1 MRSVFYK
8 LHSWLSLPVGL
19 ILSIVC
25 FSGAALVFQEEIE
38 CLRRPELYRVAS
50 PVGEPLLPSRL
61 VPLVER
67 QLPEGMRVGTIR
79 YSGDPRRTCRIGI
92 EGERHALFFADPY
105 TGQVLGQ
112 SDRNGFFPFVLK
124 LHRRLLGR
132 FNAGSAPAS
141 PGRRIVGIATAA
153 LVAILLSG
161 LVLWWPRRG
170 QRIGTRLRIRWR
182 GGRYR
187 RWYDLHV
194 SLGFY
199 LVLPLLVLALT
210 GLVWAFPTYRSGL
223 YALFGADR
231 GARRTASEAPARGD
245 LAASSP
251 VGEPLRVDYPA
262 WDRALEE
269 VMVQCG
275 PYREIETGIGRV
287 VVRPSGWGDV
297 RRAERYEF
305 DPATGEVLRHVP
317 ASDRSRRETIDGW
330 IYSLHRGVWGGLFS
344 KIVTFLAALAGG
356 TLPLTGYYLWFRRRM
371 RRR

>member
-1 MRSVFYK
+1 MRRFFHK

-19 ILSIVC
+19 ILSVIC

-38 CLRRPELYRVAS
+38 SLRRPELYRVVPPA
-50 PVGEPLLPSRL
+50 GEPLPPSRL
-61 VPLVER
+61 VPAVER

-92 EGERHALFFADPY
+92 EGERHTVFFADPY

-112 SDRNGFFPFVLK
+112 SDRSSFFPFVLK

-132 FNAGSAPAS
+132 FNAASAPAS

-161 LVLWWPRRG
+161 LVLWLPRRG
-170 QRIGTRLRIRWR
+170 QRVGSRLRIRWR
-182 GGRYR
+182 GDRYR

-199 LVLPLLVLALT
+199 LFLPLLAFALT
-210 GLVWAFPTYRSGL
+210 GLVWAFPACRSGV

-231 GARRTASEAPARGD
+231 SPRRAAVQAPVRGGFDASAPEGEAA
-245 LAASSP
+245 
-251 VGEPLRVDYPA
+251 RVDYQA
-262 WDRALEE
+262 WDRVLDE
-269 VMVQCG
+269 VKAQCG
-275 PYREIETGIGRV
+275 PYREIETGIGRIA
-287 VVRPSGWGDV
+287 VRPAGWGDV

-305 DPATGEVLRHVP
+305 DPATGGILRHVP
-317 ASDRSRRETIDGW
+317 VSARPLREKIDGW
-330 IYSLHRGVWGGLFS
+330 VYSIHRGVWGGLFS

-356 TLPLTGYYLWFRRRM
+356 TLPLTGYYLWLRRIRRR
-371 RRR
+371 R